1 MKLYLRLLRYLKP
14 HLKHYIAAM
23 IFGTLFA
30 ATSGVSLTMIVPFTK
45 IIFEQDI
52 AVSSENS
59 GPIDYSKLLKLDKET
74 FVRILGGDDKV
85 ERLGRFCVIL
95 VIIFLIKNIFLYCWS
110 YLIIQVEQG
119 VVRDL
124 RDELFGHYHKL
135 PLEFFHGQRAGELI
149 SRITNDI
156 TLVRGAIANG
166 LSDLLKN
173 ILLALVFLV
182 VVFAASWKMALA
194 TLIIMPPSIILISV
208 FGRAL
213 KANSIIT
220 QQRMASITTVLQE
233 TVSGI
238 RVVKAFAMEKFE
250 LARFGRFTQDFYRT
264 MVRLTRIGSIAI
276 PMTEMLGVAAGTV
289 ILWYGGR
296 QILLGSGLTA
306 DRFFLFLVAMFS
318 LMQPIKVLS
327 RVNID
332 IQQGLAA
339 GERIFQIID
348 TKPRIVEDARPVV
361 LRRFENSIRFE
372 RVCFDYGEGS
382 FDLRDIEFEIRKGQ
396 VVALAGP
403 SGGGK
408 STIVDL
414 IPRFYDPTSG
424 RVTIDGLDL
433 KNYQINSLRNIL
445 GIVTQET
452 ILFND
457 TVYNNV
463 AYGRTDIG
471 RDTVERALEAACA
484 LDFVNEM
491 PHGLETII
499 GDRGVKLSGGQR
511 QRLAIAR
518 ALLKDPPI
526 LIFDEATSSLDSES
540 EQLITQAIS
549 NLLAGRTVVIIAHRL
564 STIRRADLI
573 LVVENGRI
581 VETGNHDNL
590 IVEGGLYKRLYDLQF
605 QDTAI

>member
-1 MKLYLRLLRYLKP
+1 MKLYWRLLKYLKP
-14 HLKHYIAAM
+14 HLKHYILAVL
-23 IFGTLFA
+23 FGTIFA
-30 ATSGVSLTMIVPFTK
+30 ALSGVSLTMIVPFTK
-45 IIFEQDI
+45 IIFEQDTSTPQLQ
-52 AVSSENS
+52 AQ
-59 GPIDYSKLLKLDKET
+59 PIDYSKLLKLDKET
-74 FVRILGGDDKV
+74 FIRILGGETKV
-85 ERLGRFCVIL
+85 DRLERFCVLLIL
-95 VIIFLIKNIFLYCWS
+95 IFLIKNIFLYAWS
-110 YLIIQVEQG
+110 YLIITVEQG

-124 RDELFGHYHKL
+124 RDELFEHYQRL
-135 PLEFFHGQRAGELI
+135 PLEFFHGHKAGELI

-156 TLVRGAIANG
+156 MLVRGAIANG

-173 ILLALVFLV
+173 LLLAIVFAVLVFV
-182 VVFAASWKMALA
+182 ASWKMALA
-194 TLIIMPPSIILISV
+194 TILIMPPSVIIISL

-213 KANSIIT
+213 KANSKIT
-220 QQRMASITTVLQE
+220 QQKMASITTVLQE

-250 LARFGRFTQDFYRT
+250 TSRFKKYSGDYFKT
-264 MVRLTRIGSIAI
+264 MVHLTRVGSLAI
-276 PMTEMLGVAAGTV
+276 PLTEMLGVIAGAA
-289 ILWYGGR
+289 ILWYGGK
-296 QILLGSGLTA
+296 QILTGTGLTA
-306 DRFFLFLVAMFS
+306 DRFFLFLVSMFS
-318 LMQPIKVLS
+318 LMQPVKVLS

-339 GERIFQIID
+339 GERIFQILD
-348 TKPRIVEDARPVV
+348 TSPKILEIENPVKIKKFEDV
-361 LRRFENSIRFE
+361 IRFE
-372 RVCFDYGEGS
+372 KVNFNYGAGG
-382 FDLRDIEFEIRKGQ
+382 FNLTDINFEIKKGQ

-424 RVTIDGLDL
+424 QITIDGVNLRDFE
-433 KNYQINSLRNIL
+433 ISSLRNML

-463 AYGRTDIG
+463 AYGQSSIG
-471 RDTVERALEAACA
+471 IEAVERALDAACA
-484 LDFVNEM
+484 LDFVREM
-491 PHGLETII
+491 PQGLETII

-526 LIFDEATSSLDSES
+526 LIFDEATSSLDTES

-549 NLLAGRTVVIIAHRL
+549 NLLSGRTVIIIAHRL
-564 STIRRADLI
+564 STIRKADLI
-573 LVVENGRI
+573 LVVENGLI
-581 VETGNHDNL
+581 VETGDHNDL

-605 QDTAI
+605 EDTTV

>member
-1 MKLYLRLLRYLKP
+1 
-14 HLKHYIAAM
+14 
-23 IFGTLFA
+23 
-30 ATSGVSLTMIVPFTK
+30 
-45 IIFEQDI
+45 
-52 AVSSENS
+52 
-59 GPIDYSKLLKLDKET
+59 
-74 FVRILGGDDKV
+74 
-85 ERLGRFCVIL
+85 
-95 VIIFLIKNIFLYCWS
+95 
-110 YLIIQVEQG
+110 
-119 VVRDL
+119 
-124 RDELFGHYHKL
+124 
-135 PLEFFHGQRAGELI
+135 
-149 SRITNDI
+149 
-156 TLVRGAIANG
+156 VRGAVANG
-166 LSDLLKN
+166 LSELLKN
-173 ILLALVFLV
+173 ILLAAVFLV
-182 VVFAASWKMALA
+182 LVFAASWKMALA
-194 TLIIMPPSIILISV
+194 TVIIMPPSIILISL
-208 FGRAL
+208 FGKAL

-220 QQRMASITTVLQE
+220 QQKMASITTVLQE

-250 LARFGRFTQDFYRT
+250 LGRFKRFTEEFYKT

-276 PMTEMLGVAAGTV
+276 PLTEMLGVAAGTL

-296 QILLGSGLTA
+296 QILQGSGLTA
-306 DRFFLFLVAMFS
+306 DRFFLFLVSMFS

-339 GERIFQIID
+339 GERIFQILD
-348 TKPRIVEDARPVV
+348 TKPKIVEAPNPIILKRFDSAIN
-361 LRRFENSIRFE
+361 FENVQFHYPQGVFE
-372 RVCFDYGEGS
+372 LEN
-382 FDLRDIEFEIRKGQ
+382 INFEVKKGQ

-424 RVTIDGLDL
+424 KVTIDGIDL
-433 KNYQINSLRNIL
+433 KQVELSSLRNLL

-463 AYGRTDIG
+463 AYGRTDM
-471 RDTVERALEAACA
+471 RREVVERALEAACA
-484 LDFVNEM
+484 LDFVQEM
-491 PHGLETII
+491 PQRLDTVI
-499 GDRGVKLSGGQR
+499 GDRGAKLSGGQR

-549 NLLAGRTVVIIAHRL
+549 NLLAGRTVIIVAHRL

-581 VETGNHDNL
+581 VETGGHNDL

-605 QDTAI
+605 QDMAI

>member
-1 MKLYLRLLRYLKP
+1 MKLYWRLLIYLRP
-14 HLKHYIAAM
+14 HLKHYIIA
-23 IFGTLFA
+23 IVFGTLFA
-30 ATSGVSLTMIVPFTK
+30 AMSGVSLTMIVPFTK
-45 IIFEQDI
+45 LIFEQDI
-52 AVSSENS
+52 SPQQLKSE
-59 GPIDYSKLLKLDKET
+59 PIDYSKLLKLDKET
-74 FVRILGGDDKV
+74 FVRLLGGNDRV
-85 ERLGRFCVIL
+85 ERLGRFCIL
-95 VIIFLIKNIFLYCWS
+95 LIIIFLIKNIFLYGWS
-110 YLIIQVEQG
+110 YLIIKVEQG
-119 VVRDL
+119 VVRDM
-124 RDELFGHYHKL
+124 RDELFEHYQKL
-135 PLEFFHGQRAGELI
+135 PLEFFHGHKAGELI

-156 TLVRGAIANG
+156 TLVRGAVANG

-173 ILLALVFLV
+173 ILLSIVFVVLVFV
-182 VVFAASWKMALA
+182 ASWKMALA
-194 TLIIMPPSIILISV
+194 TILIMPPSILLISL
-208 FGRAL
+208 FGKAL
-213 KANSIIT
+213 RANSVTT
-220 QQRMASITTVLQE
+220 QQKMASITSVLQE

-250 LARFGRFTQDFYRT
+250 MSRFKKFTGDYFRT
-264 MVRLTRIGSIAI
+264 MVRLTRIGSLAI
-276 PMTEMLGVAAGTV
+276 PLTEMLGVAAGTA

-296 QILLGSGLTA
+296 QILTGTGLTA
-306 DRFFLFLVAMFS
+306 DRFFLFLISMFS
-318 LMQPIKVLS
+318 LMQPVKVLS

-339 GERIFQIID
+339 GERIFQILD
-348 TKPRIVEDARPVV
+348 TKPKIVEK
-361 LRRFENSIRFE
+361 ENPYILAGFSDSIRFDH
-372 RVCFDYGEGS
+372 VNFQYKEGG
-382 FDLRDIEFEIRKGQ
+382 FELDDIDFEVKKGQ
-396 VVALAGP
+396 VIALAGP

-424 RVTIDGLDL
+424 SVTIDGHDL
-433 KNYQINSLRNIL
+433 RDVNVSSLRKQL

-463 AYGRTDIG
+463 AYGQAEIG
-471 RDTVERALEAACA
+471 REAVERALEAACA
-484 LDFVNEM
+484 LDFVREM
-491 PHGLETII
+491 PQGLDTII

-549 NLLAGRTVVIIAHRL
+549 NLLSGRTVVIVAHRL
-564 STIRRADLI
+564 STIRRADVI

-581 VETGNHDNL
+581 VQTGDHDDL
-590 IVEGGLYKRLYDLQF
+590 IIEGGLYKKLYDLQF
-605 QDTAI
+605 QDIAV

>member
-1 MKLYLRLLRYLKP
+1 MKLYWRLLGYLKP
-14 HLKHYIAAM
+14 HLRHYLAA
-23 IFGTLFA
+23 ILFGTLFA
-30 ATSGVSLTMIVPFTK
+30 GMSGVSLTMIVPFTK
-45 IIFEQDI
+45 IIFEQDVKVG
-52 AVSSENS
+52 ADQM

-74 FVRILGGDDKV
+74 FVRIIGGDNKV
-85 ERLGRFCVIL
+85 ERLGRFCIIL
-95 VIIFLIKNIFLYCWS
+95 LVVFLIKNIFLYCWS
-110 YLIIQVEQG
+110 YLIIKVEQG

-124 RDELFGHYHKL
+124 RNELFEHYQRL

-156 TLVRGAIANG
+156 TLVRGAVANG

-173 ILLALVFLV
+173 LLLAMVFLV
-182 VVFAASWKMALA
+182 LVFAASWKMALA
-194 TLIIMPPSIILISV
+194 TIIIMPPSIILIGL
-208 FGRAL
+208 FGKAL
-213 KANSIIT
+213 KANSVIT

-238 RVVKAFAMEKFE
+238 RVVKAFAMERFE
-250 LARFGRFTQDFYRT
+250 LGRFKKFTNEFYTT
-264 MVRLTRIGSIAI
+264 MIRLTRIGSIAI
-276 PMTEMLGVAAGTV
+276 PMTEMLGVAAGTL
-289 ILWYGGR
+289 ILWYGGK
-296 QILLGSGLTA
+296 QILQGSGLTA

-339 GERIFQIID
+339 GERIFQILN
-348 TKPRIVEDARPVV
+348 TKPKIMEAPNPIVLKGFNDA
-361 LRRFENSIRFE
+361 IRFE
-372 RVCFDYGEGS
+372 HAHFHYPEGA
-382 FDLRDIEFEIRKGQ
+382 FELEDINFEIKKGQ

-424 RVTIDGLDL
+424 RVTIDGHDL
-433 KNYQINSLRNIL
+433 RQVDIGSLRNLL

-463 AYGRTDIG
+463 AYGRNDIG
-471 RDTVERALEAACA
+471 RDAVERALEAACA
-484 LDFVNEM
+484 LDFVREM
-491 PHGLETII
+491 PQGLDTVI

-549 NLLAGRTVVIIAHRL
+549 NLLTGRTVIIIAHRL

-573 LVVENGRI
+573 LVVENGCI
-581 VETGNHDNL
+581 VETGDHNDL

-605 QDTAI
+605 QDMAI

>member
-1 MKLYLRLLRYLKP
+1 MKLYWRLLGYLRP
-14 HLKHYIAAM
+14 HFRHYLAA
-23 IFGTLFA
+23 IVFGTLFA
-30 ATSGVSLTMIVPFTK
+30 AMSGVSLTMIVPFTK
-45 IIFEQDI
+45 IIFEQDVTVG
-52 AVSSENS
+52 ADQT

-74 FVRILGGDDKV
+74 FAKLIGGDDKV
-85 ERLGRFCVIL
+85 ERLGRFCIIL
-95 VIIFLIKNIFLYCWS
+95 LIVFLIKNIFLYCWS
-110 YLIIQVEQG
+110 YLIIKVEQG

-124 RDELFGHYHKL
+124 RNELFEHYQRL
-135 PLEFFHGQRAGELI
+135 PLEFFHGQKAGELI

-156 TLVRGAIANG
+156 TLVRGAVANG

-173 ILLALVFLV
+173 LLLAIVFLAL
-182 VVFAASWKMALA
+182 VFAASWKMALA
-194 TLIIMPPSIILISV
+194 TIIIMPPSILLIGI
-208 FGRAL
+208 FGKAL
-213 KANSIIT
+213 KANSLIT

-250 LARFGRFTQDFYRT
+250 QGRFKKFTNDFYKT
-264 MVRLTRIGSIAI
+264 MIRLTRIGSIAI

-289 ILWYGGR
+289 ILWYGGK
-296 QILLGSGLTA
+296 QILQGSGLTA

-339 GERIFQIID
+339 GERIFQILD
-348 TKPRIVEDARPVV
+348 TRPKITEVTNPVALKRFDDAV
-361 LRRFENSIRFE
+361 RFEQVHFHYVEGAFE
-372 RVCFDYGEGS
+372 LE
-382 FDLRDIEFEIRKGQ
+382 DIDFEIKKGQ

-424 RVTIDGLDL
+424 RVTIDGSDL
-433 KNYQINSLRNIL
+433 RQVEIGSLRNLL

-471 RDTVERALEAACA
+471 RDAVERALEAACA
-484 LDFVNEM
+484 LDFVREM
-491 PHGLETII
+491 PQGLDTVI

-549 NLLAGRTVVIIAHRL
+549 NLLTGRTVIIIAHRL

-581 VETGNHDNL
+581 VETGDHNDL
-590 IVEGGLYKRLYDLQF
+590 IIEGGLYKRLYDLQF
-605 QDTAI
+605 QDMAI

>member
-1 MKLYLRLLRYLKP
+1 L
-14 HLKHYIAAM
+14 
-23 IFGTLFA
+23 
-30 ATSGVSLTMIVPFTK
+30 
-45 IIFEQDI
+45 
-52 AVSSENS
+52 
-59 GPIDYSKLLKLDKET
+59 
-74 FVRILGGDDKV
+74 IL
-85 ERLGRFCVIL
+85 
-95 VIIFLIKNIFLYCWS
+95 IFLIKNIFLYCWS
-110 YLIIQVEQG
+110 YLIVKVEQG

-124 RDELFGHYHKL
+124 RDRLFEHYQRL
-135 PLEFFHGQRAGELI
+135 PLEFFHGHKAGELI

-156 TLVRGAIANG
+156 TLVRGAVANG

-173 ILLALVFLV
+173 ALLALVFLV
-182 VVFAASWKMALA
+182 LVFAASWKLALA
-194 TLIIMPPSIILISV
+194 AILVLPPSIILISI
-208 FGRAL
+208 FGKAL
-213 KANSIIT
+213 KANSAIT
-220 QQRMASITTVLQE
+220 QQKMASITTVLQE

-238 RVVKAFAMEKFE
+238 RVVKSFAMEKFE
-250 LARFGRFTQDFYRT
+250 LSRFKRFTNDFYKT

-276 PMTEMLGVAAGTV
+276 PMTEMLGVAAGAM

-306 DRFFLFLVAMFS
+306 DRFFLFLISMFS

-339 GERIFQIID
+339 GERIYQILD
-348 TKPRIVEDARPVV
+348 TKPKIIEAPLPVV
-361 LRRFENSIRFE
+361 LEGFEDSIRFE
-372 RVCFDYGEGS
+372 HVHFSYAEGPFS
-382 FDLRDIEFEIRKGQ
+382 LEDIDFEIRKGQ

-424 RVTIDGLDL
+424 RVTIDGHNL
-433 KNYQINSLRNIL
+433 KQVDIASLRRLL
-445 GIVTQET
+445 GVVTQET

-457 TVYNNV
+457 TIYNNV
-463 AYGRTDIG
+463 AYGRSDIG
-471 RDTVERALEAACA
+471 QEAVARALDAACA
-484 LDFVNEM
+484 LDFVNEL
-491 PHGLETII
+491 PKGSDTII

-540 EQLITQAIS
+540 EQLITEAIS
-549 NLLAGRTVVIIAHRL
+549 NLLVGRTVIIIAHRL
-564 STIRRADLI
+564 STIRRADMI
-573 LVVENGRI
+573 LVAENGRI
-581 VETGNHDNL
+581 VETGDHNDLL
-590 IVEGGLYKRLYDLQF
+590 IEGGLYKRLYDLQF
-605 QDTAI
+605 QDTML

>member
-1 MKLYLRLLRYLKP
+1 
-14 HLKHYIAAM
+14 
-23 IFGTLFA
+23 
-30 ATSGVSLTMIVPFTK
+30 
-45 IIFEQDI
+45 
-52 AVSSENS
+52 
-59 GPIDYSKLLKLDKET
+59 
-74 FVRILGGDDKV
+74 
-85 ERLGRFCVIL
+85 
-95 VIIFLIKNIFLYCWS
+95 
-110 YLIIQVEQG
+110 
-119 VVRDL
+119 VRDI
-124 RDELFGHYHKL
+124 RDELFDHYHRL
-135 PLEFFHGQRAGELI
+135 PLEFFHGHKAGELI

-173 ILLALVFLV
+173 LLLAIVFLAL
-182 VVFAASWKMALA
+182 VFAASWKMALA
-194 TLIIMPPSIILISV
+194 TILVMPPSIILISL
-208 FGRAL
+208 FGKAL
-213 KANSIIT
+213 KANSAIT
-220 QQRMASITTVLQE
+220 QQKMASLTTVLQE

-238 RVVKAFAMEKFE
+238 RVVKAFAMEGFE
-250 LARFGRFTQDFYRT
+250 LSRFKRYTREYFRT

-276 PMTEMLGVAAGTV
+276 PMTEMLGVTAGTL

-296 QILLGSGLTA
+296 QILAGSGLTA
-306 DRFFLFLVAMFS
+306 DRFFLFLVSMFS

-339 GERIFQIID
+339 GERIFQILD
-348 TKPRIVEDARPVV
+348 TKPRIAEIAQPVA
-361 LRRFENSIRFE
+361 LKDFNDSIWYDHVHFH
-372 RVCFDYGEGS
+372 YGEGA
-382 FDLRDIEFEIRKGQ
+382 FELEDIDFEIRKGQ

-414 IPRFYDPTSG
+414 LPRFYDPTAG
-424 RVTIDGLDL
+424 RVLIDGCDL
-433 KNYQINSLRNIL
+433 KKAKINSLRNLL

-471 RDTVERALEAACA
+471 KAAVERALEAACA
-484 LDFVNEM
+484 LEFVAEM
-491 PHGLETII
+491 PQGLDTII

-526 LIFDEATSSLDSES
+526 LIFDEATSALDSES
-540 EQLITQAIS
+540 EQMITQAIS
-549 NLLAGRTVVIIAHRL
+549 NLLSGRTVIIIAHRL
-564 STIRRADLI
+564 STIRRADMI

-581 VETGNHDNL
+581 VETGDHNDL
-590 IVEGGLYKRLYDLQF
+590 IIEGGLYKKLYELQF
-605 QDTAI
+605 QDMTL

>member
-1 MKLYLRLLRYLKP
+1 MKLYIRLLKYLKP
-14 HLKHYIAAM
+14 HLRHYIMAVL
-23 IFGTLFA
+23 FGTLFA
-30 ATSGVSLTMIVPFTK
+30 AISGVSLTMVVPFTK

-52 AVSSENS
+52 DSRDLSSQPSDFS
-59 GPIDYSKLLKLDKET
+59 GLLKLDKET
-74 FVRILGGDDKV
+74 FVRLIGGDTKI
-85 ERLGRFCVIL
+85 ERLERFCIL
-95 VIIFLIKNIFLYCWS
+95 LILIFLIKNVFLYAWS
-110 YLIIQVEQG
+110 YLIVKVEQG
-119 VVRDL
+119 VVRDI
-124 RDELFGHYHKL
+124 RDELFEHYHRL
-135 PLEFFHGQRAGELI
+135 PLEFFHGHKAGELI

-173 ILLALVFLV
+173 LLLAIVFAVLVFV
-182 VVFAASWKMALA
+182 ASWKMALA
-194 TLIIMPPSIILISV
+194 AILVMPPSVIIISL

-213 KANSIIT
+213 KRNSAVT

-233 TVSGI
+233 SVSGI

-250 LARFGRFTQDFYRT
+250 LDRFKRFTGDFFKT
-264 MVRLTRIGSIAI
+264 MVRLTRIGSLAI
-276 PMTEMLGVAAGTV
+276 PLTEMLGVLAGTA

-296 QILLGSGLTA
+296 QIIAGSGLTA
-306 DRFFLFLVAMFS
+306 DRFFLFLIAMFS
-318 LMQPIKVLS
+318 LMQPVKVLS

-339 GERIFQIID
+339 GERIFQILD
-348 TKPRIVEDARPVV
+348 TKPKIAEAPNPIVLDK
-361 LRRFENSIRFE
+361 FENSIRCEHVGFW
-372 RVCFDYGEGS
+372 YGEGG
-382 FDLRDIEFEIRKGQ
+382 FTLEDIDFEVKKGQ
-396 VVALAGP
+396 IVALAGP

-414 IPRFYDPTSG
+414 IPRFYDPTAG
-424 RVTIDGLDL
+424 RLLIDGHDL
-433 KNYQINSLRNIL
+433 REVEISSLRNLL

-463 AYGRTDIG
+463 AYGCASAG
-471 RDTVERALEAACA
+471 REAVSRALEAACA
-484 LDFVNEM
+484 HDFVSDM
-491 PHGLETII
+491 PKGLDTVI

-549 NLLAGRTVVIIAHRL
+549 NLLSGRTVFIVAHRL

-573 LVVENGRI
+573 MVVENGRI
-581 VETGNHDNL
+581 VETGGHNDL
-590 IVEGGLYKRLYDLQF
+590 IIEGGLYKRLYDLQF
-605 QDTAI
+605 QDISV

>member
-110 YLIIQVEQG
+110 YLIIKVEQG

-471 RDTVERALEAACA
+471 RDAVERALEAACA